1 MGPKVEAAIAFIRS
15 GGRRA
20 IIGRLDQGL
29 GAVLGE
35 TGTAIVP

>member
-1 MGPKVEAAIAFIRS
+1 MGPKVEAALEFIAR
-15 GGRRA
+15 GGKRA

-29 GAVLGE
+29 SAVQGE